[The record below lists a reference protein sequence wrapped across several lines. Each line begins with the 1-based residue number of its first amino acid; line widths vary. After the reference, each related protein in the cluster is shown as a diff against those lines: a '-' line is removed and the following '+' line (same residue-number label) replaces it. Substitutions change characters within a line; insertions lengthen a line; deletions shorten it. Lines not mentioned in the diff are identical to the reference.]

1 MTDQSR
7 ENTGK
12 FSWPGFI
19 AGLLVGA
26 GLFYLTIQI
35 VSALMFSTKAAQK
48 LKGILKWVFLEEIS

>member
-26 GLFYLTIQI
+26 GLFYL
-35 VSALMFSTKAAQK
+35 
-48 LKGILKWVFLEEIS
+48 KWVFLEEIS

>member
-26 GLFYLTIQI
+26 FNYSNCFGSDVLY
-35 VSALMFSTKAAQK
+35 
-48 LKGILKWVFLEEIS
+48 

>member
-1 MTDQSR
+1 MTDQSS

-35 VSALMFSTKAAQK
+35 VSALMFSTKAA
-48 LKGILKWVFLEEIS
+48 